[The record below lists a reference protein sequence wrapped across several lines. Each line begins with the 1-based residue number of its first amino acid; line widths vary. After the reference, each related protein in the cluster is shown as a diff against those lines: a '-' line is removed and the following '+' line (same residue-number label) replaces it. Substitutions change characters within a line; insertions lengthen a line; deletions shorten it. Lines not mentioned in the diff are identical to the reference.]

1 VSGFRA
7 VVFDMDGV
15 LVDTEPAFF
24 DAANIVLAEEAKRI
38 EWERYRVLL
47 GTSVE
52 VTWESL
58 IDMLDLHGNL
68 RSYLRRYGI
77 VLRQELAKPRAPLP
91 GVVDLLDELA
101 RRETPVALA
110 TSSWRPWAEIVLA
123 SCGLS
128 DRFACAATG
137 DEVEHEKPA
146 PDIYLKAAGLLGI
159 EPERC
164 VAVEDTAPG
173 IASARAAGMH
183 AVQVR
188 AASTALPPLD
198 AADLV
203 LDSLEQ
209 FPLALLDER

>member
-1 VSGFRA
+1 VSGYLA

-24 DAANIVLAEEAKRI
+24 DAANVVLAEEDQQI

-47 GTSVE
+47 GTSVD
-52 VTWESL
+52 VTWQSL
-58 IDMLDLHGNL
+58 IDMLGLRGDL
-68 RSYLRRYGI
+68 RSYLRRYGV
-77 VLRQELAKPRAPLP
+77 VLREELAKARPPLP
-91 GVVDLLDELA
+91 GVVALLDELTA
-101 RRETPVALA
+101 RKAPIALA

-123 SCGLS
+123 SCGLNG
-128 DRFACAATG
+128 RFAHAATG

-159 EPERC
+159 DPERC
-164 VAVEDTAPG
+164 VAIEDTAPG
-173 IASARAAGMH
+173 IASAKAAGMY

-203 LDSLEQ
+203 IDTLEQ
-209 FPLALLDER
+209 FPLELLALS

>member
-1 VSGFRA
+1 MSGYRA

-24 DAANIVLAEEAKRI
+24 DAANAVLAEEGQQI

-52 VTWESL
+52 VTWHSL
-58 IDMLDLHGNL
+58 IDMLGLAGE
-68 RSYLRRYGI
+68 SKTYLRRYGV
-77 VLRQELAKPRAPLP
+77 VLRDELAKPRQPLP
-91 GVVDLLDELA
+91 GVVALLDELT
-101 RRETPVALA
+101 RREVPIALA

-123 SCGLS
+123 SCGL
-128 DRFACAATG
+128 DGRFPNSATG

-146 PDIYLKAAGLLGI
+146 PDIYLKAAGLLGL

-164 VAVEDTAPG
+164 VAIEDTAPG
-173 IASARAAGMH
+173 IASAKAAGMR

-188 AASTALPPLD
+188 AASTALPPLA

-209 FPLALLDER
+209 FPLGLLAAS